1 MTPIL
6 FLARSGYRTET
17 TRAAAS
23 GTRRPGACVRRMH
36 SPFFTRSDTRHVLL
50 ILIPPAVAALRAG
63 LRRVRRV
70 ERDTRALALSD
81 AERFNYYPATPLA
94 VVSWIFE
101 GALHPVQMVGTATGE
116 PALSAP
122 CRA

>member
-1 MTPIL
+1 M
-6 FLARSGYRTET
+6 F
-17 TRAAAS
+17 AA
-23 GTRRPGACVRRMH
+23 
-36 SPFFTRSDTRHVLL
+36 
-50 ILIPPAVAALRAG
+50 
-63 LRRVRRV
+63 V

-101 GALHPVQMVGTATGE
+101 GALYPVQMVGTATGE

-122 CRA
+122 LPRLTLGRSAGRARAGRPGRCMPCRWRFVRKTWRG